1 MIRRL
6 LLLVILVLTP
16 TVAHGYALTCGD
28 ARALVLGSDRFG
40 NGVVV
45 GHLFGAADV
54 FAGLYCYV
62 RDPRCNCYAS
72 LFDRT
77 DNAFP
82 QAYGQQLTACADG
95 DTAFGAALRAARDV
109 CG

>member
-1 MIRRL
+1 VIRRL
-6 LLLVILVLTP
+6 TLALVLTLTP
-16 TVAHGYALTCGD
+16 TVASAYSLSCGD
-28 ARALVLGSDRFG
+28 ARNFALSSDRFA
-40 NGVVV
+40 NGVVI

-62 RDPRCNCYAS
+62 RDSRCNCYS
-72 LFDRT
+72 TLFDRT
-77 DNAFP
+77 DDAFP
-82 QAYGQQLTACADG
+82 SAYGRELSNCASG